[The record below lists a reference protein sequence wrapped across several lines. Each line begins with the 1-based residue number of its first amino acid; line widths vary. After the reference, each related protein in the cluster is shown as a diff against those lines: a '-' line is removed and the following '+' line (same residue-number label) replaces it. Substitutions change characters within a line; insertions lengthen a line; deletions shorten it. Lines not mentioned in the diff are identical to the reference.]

1 MYDSWLQHKLDERM
15 DIVNKKVEIVKQAY
29 ITMLIILIG
38 NFILTLTLMA
48 LVLSKPLFWFIIG
61 AIVITVI
68 MNKENL
74 NKLSSNIRTAIEGE
88 NESARIE
95 T

>member
-1 MYDSWLQHKLDERM
+1 M